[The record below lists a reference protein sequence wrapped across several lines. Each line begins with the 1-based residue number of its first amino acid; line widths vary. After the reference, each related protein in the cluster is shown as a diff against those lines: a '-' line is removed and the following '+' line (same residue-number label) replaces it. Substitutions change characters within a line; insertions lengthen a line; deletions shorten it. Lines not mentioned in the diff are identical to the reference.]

1 MGLVSRLKIESKGM
15 FIFALFYLVA
25 AAANIIV
32 LGMYEAR
39 LFHVGL
45 VAILSLL
52 AAFGLI
58 RLNRWSLWFVI
69 GLFFIVTTYGAIMLS
84 MVASSYGGGSDI
96 LAIAAWVAYLILTWV
111 ATVYVA
117 AKRKNLR

>member
-1 MGLVSRLKIESKGM
+1 MSRLKIESKGM
-15 FIFALFYLVA
+15 FISALFYLVA

-32 LGMYEAR
+32 LGMFEAR

-58 RLNRWSLWFVI
+58 RLNRWSLWLVV
-69 GLFFIVTTYGAIMLS
+69 GLFFIVTTYGAIMLN
-84 MVASSYGGGSDI
+84 MAIGSYAGGFDI
-96 LAIAAWVAYLILTWV
+96 LAIIAWVAYLILTWV
-111 ATVYVA
+111 ATMYVA